1 MSEPANQ
8 SGAGTG
14 EITADLFRRESA
26 RLVAMLTGQFGT
38 HRMQLAEDVVQ
49 EALVRALQTWPYRGV
64 PDNPAAWL
72 TQTARNLAVDHV
84 RRERNWHEKQDGI
97 AHEHGR
103 WMGAPGSR
111 EENADTFT
119 DDTLRLMFVC
129 FHPQLSSEAQTA
141 LALRTLCGLSPGEI
155 AAAFLTSEAA
165 IAKRLVRARQRIR
178 ELNLPFIVPTP
189 DELPARLDG
198 VLATLYLLFNEGY
211 KASSGERLVREDLCH
226 EAIRLALQL
235 AAHPATCQPR
245 THALLALMLFNAAR
259 LSARTDDAGHLLR
272 LHEQDRATWN
282 QAMIIRGAHYL
293 ALSCSGGAVSEYHLQ
308 AGIAA
313 CHTIGPHETRTDWP
327 RVLALYDQLLA
338 MTASPITAMNRAVAV
353 ARVHGPKAG
362 LNALDHIKSKFVL
375 ESQHLYHALR
385 GTFAHDLGDTAA
397 ALTSFHQAAA
407 LATLPAERDFIA
419 RRIEECGGAAVK
431 FNMGTNEIKP
441 M

>member
-1 MSEPANQ
+1 M
-8 SGAGTG
+8 
-14 EITADLFRRESA
+14 LFRS
-26 RLVAMLTGQFGT
+26 
-38 HRMQLAEDVVQ
+38 
-49 EALVRALQTWPYRGV
+49 
-64 PDNPAAWL
+64 
-72 TQTARNLAVDHV
+72 
-84 RRERNWHEKQDGI
+84 
-97 AHEHGR
+97 
-103 WMGAPGSR
+103 
-111 EENADTFT
+111 
-119 DDTLRLMFVC
+119 
-129 FHPQLSSEAQTA
+129 
-141 LALRTLCGLSPGEI
+141 
-155 AAAFLTSEAA
+155 
-165 IAKRLVRARQRIR
+165 
-178 ELNLPFIVPTP
+178 
-189 DELPARLDG
+189 
-198 VLATLYLLFNEGY
+198 NEGY

-338 MTASPITAMNRAVAV
+338 MTGSPVTAMNRAVAV
-353 ARVHGPKAG
+353 ARVHGPEAG

-419 RRIEECGGAAVK
+419 KRIEESGGAAVK